1 MALEV
6 NNISFRYRKG
16 PWILRDVS
24 FRVAEGER
32 VALVGPSGYGKSTLS
47 KIIAGYLQPTAG
59 EILWQGKPLPATG
72 YCPVQLVYQHPEKAI
87 NPRWKM
93 ADSLNE
99 GWTPEQSML
108 DAMGIKPEW
117 LGRWPNELSGGEL
130 QRFCVVRALSSETRL
145 LIADEMSTMLDVITQ
160 AQIWHL
166 VLKVVEERKMGLI
179 AITHN
184 QPLAEKIASRIIDLP
199 ALNRLESIT

>member
-1 MALEV
+1 
-6 NNISFRYRKG
+6 
-16 PWILRDVS
+16 
-24 FRVAEGER
+24 
-32 VALVGPSGYGKSTLS
+32 
-47 KIIAGYLQPTAG
+47 
-59 EILWQGKPLPATG
+59 
-72 YCPVQLVYQHPEKAI
+72 
-87 NPRWKM
+87 
-93 ADSLNE
+93 
-99 GWTPEQSML
+99 ML

-130 QRFCVVRALSSETRL
+130 QRFCVVRALSPETRL

-199 ALNRLESIT
+199 ALNRLDSIT